1 MDDVDL
7 GNPRCVEATIQLAMA
22 FEKAMSLFQIK
33 AYDGAI
39 NLLLSTDN
47 LSRKKWGDSPKL
59 KSCFSGDVRIS
70 EIARSH
76 GEILDIRNQA
86 FARHLTDCLRQAH
99 ELAALTVNANCA
111 RPKSGR
117 RDTIGSLRAAR
128 SFASS
133 LVL

>member
-1 MDDVDL
+1 MDVDL
-7 GNPRCVEATIQLAMA
+7 GNPRRIEATIQLAMA

-99 ELAALTVNANCA
+99 ELAALTVNANL
-111 RPKSGR
+111 
-117 RDTIGSLRAAR
+117 I
-128 SFASS
+128 AS
-133 LVL
+133 